1 MVETLDGMNF
11 IVKFFFSD
19 LLYMNFEKIGGNIEI
34 GMIFE

>member
-19 LLYMNFEKIGGNIEI
+19 LFEKIGGNIEI